1 MDFINENF
9 MLTNDTA
16 KHLFYDYA
24 KDLPIIDY
32 HCHLV
37 PEKIANNYK
46 FKNVAD
52 LMLGGDHYKW
62 RQMRTYGVD
71 EKYITGE
78 SNDYEKW
85 EKWADT
91 LPMAIGKSFE

>member
-37 PEKIANNYK
+37 PEKIANNPGI
-46 FKNVAD
+46 FVAF
-52 LMLGGDHYKW
+52 
-62 RQMRTYGVD
+62 R
-71 EKYITGE
+71 
-78 SNDYEKW
+78 
-85 EKWADT
+85 
-91 LPMAIGKSFE
+91 